1 MAGSEPEK
9 DHGPAISLRQGATNR
24 AEVQGQWL
32 ISWEVLNHAAEP
44 ITIVAVRLP
53 HGQFKSDKQD
63 FTPALNLAPGETERF
78 QTSVRCDEPPG
89 LVTENAFVI
98 FSAVRL
104 GVRWRIF
111 VRIRVVVNPEGA
123 PETTT
128 ELITTQKVGFSG
140 LSD

>member
-1 MAGSEPEK
+1 MPTL
-9 DHGPAISLRQGATNR
+9 H
-24 AEVQGQWL
+24 
-32 ISWEVLNHAAEP
+32 
-44 ITIVAVRLP
+44 
-53 HGQFKSDKQD
+53 
-63 FTPALNLAPGETERF
+63 LASGETAQF

-98 FSAVRL
+98 FTVDWLATA
-104 GVRWRIF
+104 WRIF

-128 ELITTQKVGFSG
+128 ELITTQKVGFSS